1 MDIPIANEI
10 DNKLYINNAKL
21 QEIIYYDPESNTY
34 SNVELKKNYYYISI
48 IIITSISFYIFVI
61 LYELNKKYI
70 LDKTLISLNNS
81 TSLTYLS
88 DNKLF
93 NINYV

>member
-34 SNVELKKNYYYISI
+34 SNVELKKKLL
-48 IIITSISFYIFVI
+48 
-61 LYELNKKYI
+61 LY
-70 LDKTLISLNNS
+70 
-81 TSLTYLS
+81 
-88 DNKLF
+88 
-93 NINYV
+93 INYNNHINIFLHFCYII